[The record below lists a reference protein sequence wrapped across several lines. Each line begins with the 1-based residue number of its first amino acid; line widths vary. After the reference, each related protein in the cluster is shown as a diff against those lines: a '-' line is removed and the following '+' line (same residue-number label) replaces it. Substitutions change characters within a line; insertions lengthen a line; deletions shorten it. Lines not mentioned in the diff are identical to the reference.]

1 MFERFT
7 EASRAVL
14 VEAQDV
20 AVELG
25 SGHLGT
31 GHLLY
36 GCAEVRD
43 DTAGRPL
50 RDAGIDGSLVRQ
62 ILPRTRERTR
72 ERTSER
78 TRDQRTRERRTTD
91 QHPTE
96 QPSTEESGDAID
108 AEALKALGIDYADI
122 RAAVEKSFGPGA
134 LEEAPDRRRP
144 SAGHKPRFTPQAV
157 ECLKLSLV
165 AAREQKARRLQPG
178 HLLLGVLRTDDD
190 TIRAVLERAGTSAS
204 ELETTVIAQLTAS

>member
-72 ERTSER
+72 
-78 TRDQRTRERRTTD
+78 DQRTTEQRTT
-91 QHPTE
+91 E
-96 QPSTEESGDAID
+96 QRTTEEAGDAID
-108 AEALKALGIDYADI
+108 AEALKALGIDYEGI

-134 LEEAPDRRRP
+134 LEEAPDRRRA
-144 SAGHKPRFTPQAV
+144 SAGHRPRFTPQAV